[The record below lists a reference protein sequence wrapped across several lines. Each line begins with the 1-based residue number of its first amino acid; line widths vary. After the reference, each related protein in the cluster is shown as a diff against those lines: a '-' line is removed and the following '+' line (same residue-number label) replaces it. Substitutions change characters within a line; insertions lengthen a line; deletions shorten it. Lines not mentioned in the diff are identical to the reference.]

1 MDEISVLS
9 FLSKLIDDEEQIKI
23 LKLMSEGKHTEDL
36 LENLLEIKKE

>member
-36 LENLLEIKKE
+36 LENLLEMKKE